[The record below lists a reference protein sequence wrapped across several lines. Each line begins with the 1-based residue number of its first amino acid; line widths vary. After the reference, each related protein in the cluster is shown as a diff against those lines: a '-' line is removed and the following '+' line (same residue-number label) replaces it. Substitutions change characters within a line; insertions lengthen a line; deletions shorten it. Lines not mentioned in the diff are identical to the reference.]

1 MRAYS
6 YTIVSAPL
14 PVLKYRAELRV
25 RDAGGGKYLA
35 RWTST
40 FEPKNVLFA
49 DAVNFVRGIYA
60 AEFENLK
67 KLFGA

>member
-6 YTIVSAPL
+6 YTIASAPV
-14 PVLKYRAELRV
+14 PISKYRAELSV
-25 RDAGGGKYLA
+25 RDAGGGKCLV

-40 FEPKNVLFA
+40 FEPKDVPSA
-49 DAVNFVRGIYA
+49 EAVSIVRGIYEA
-60 AEFENLK
+60 GFENLK